1 MRIEDNWDDVLI
13 YSIVFTSKKDLNK
26 EVKKIHRYCIFP
38 VDWTKIQI
46 EKRFRDTIQQDI
58 NIIGIHEQ
66 NFAWLPKNQ
75 IFS

>member
-38 VDWTKIQI
+38 VDWTKY
-46 EKRFRDTIQQDI
+46 K
-58 NIIGIHEQ
+58 
-66 NFAWLPKNQ
+66 
-75 IFS
+75 